1 MTHAQSNS
9 NKNTAFKLS
18 EKVKAILHEK
28 GYSFLFDYSDYKYYK
43 AKAKK
48 AFNKAYAIAELF
60 IQENQPQKSDYN
72 GYIF

>member
-9 NKNTAFKLS
+9 NKSTAFKLS
-18 EKVKAILHEK
+18 EQVKAILHEK

-43 AKAKK
+43 AQAKK

-60 IQENQPQKSDYN
+60 IQENSNQKSDYN